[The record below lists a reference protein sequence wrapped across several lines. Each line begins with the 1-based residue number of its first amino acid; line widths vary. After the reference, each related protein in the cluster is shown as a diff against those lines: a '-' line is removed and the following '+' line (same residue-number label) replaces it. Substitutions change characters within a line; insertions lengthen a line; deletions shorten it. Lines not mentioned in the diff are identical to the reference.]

1 MALEYA
7 MQSGVSEDP
16 REEIYLSSLDGS
28 YKFVDFKSPL
38 FVFRFIP

>member
-7 MQSGVSEDP
+7 MQSGVTDEP
-16 REEIYLSSLDGS
+16 REEIYLNSLEGS
-28 YKFVDFKSPL
+28 YKFIDLQGPT